1 MEFCGW
7 DVTREYYINDAGG
20 QVDVLARSAYL
31 RYCEALGQNIG
42 DIPSGLYPGD
52 YLKDV
57 GKALAKEV
65 GARYLDRPEAE
76 WLDDLR
82 QFSIQSIMDMIK
94 QDLIALGINMDVFS
108 SERSLVVSGAVQHAI
123 DQLQAAGHLYT
134 CLLYTSPSPRD

>member
-20 QVDVLARSAYL
+20 QVDLLARSAYL
-31 RYCEALGQNIG
+31 RSCEALRQAIG
-42 DIPSGLYPGD
+42 DIPSGFYPGD

-57 GKALAKEV
+57 GQALAKKV

-82 QFSIQSIMDMIK
+82 QFSIKSIMAVIK
-94 QDLIALGINMDVFS
+94 QDLIALGVNMDVFS
-108 SERSLVVSGAVQHAI
+108 SERLLVDSG
-123 DQLQAAGHLYT
+123 LFSMPL
-134 CLLYTSPSPRD
+134 TSCSPPVISIKASWHRRKAKS